1 MFLKGSIMNSV
12 IAVMLLVS
20 CTDGFSACN
29 AADDMVK
36 VYPTHEACEAALI
49 PAVNHIGQSNEMVF
63 GQCIKADPDFING
76 DLSIYW
82 RVDQNGDFI
91 VELTNEDSEEEELTV
106 PLQKIEKPVA
116 GATQINTK
124 PAA

>member
-1 MFLKGSIMNSV
+1 MNSV

-36 VYPTHEACEAALI
+36 VYTTHEACEADLL
-49 PAVNHIGQSNEMVF
+49 PSVNHIGKTNEMVF

-82 RVDQNGDFI
+82 RVDENGDLI
-91 VELTNEDSEEEELTV
+91 VELTNDDSDNEELTV
-106 PLQKIEKPVA
+106 PLRKIDKPIASNDKVA
-116 GATQINTK
+116 TK

>member
-1 MFLKGSIMNSV
+1 MNSV

-29 AADDMVK
+29 ASDDMVK
-36 VYPTHEACEAALI
+36 VFPTHEACEAALL
-49 PAVNHIGQSNEMVF
+49 PAVSRVGQTNEMVF
-63 GQCIKADPDFING
+63 GKCIKSDPDFING

-91 VELTNEDSEEEELTV
+91 VELSNEESEEEELTV
-106 PLQKIEKPVA
+106 PLEKLEKPVA
-116 GATQINTK
+116 GK
-124 PAA
+124 PVTNKPTA